1 MSEDLCSEERSTLRR
16 QLDKTIADCIM
27 SLNERGVGLT
37 RDIGRVW
44 NDMPDEREPEIS
56 IKEQAEEQKMQIGG
70 MDCNQVYKLIEK
82 HARHGLSELEDSI
95 TIENIVDGFKHIRDL
110 FSGTKSRM
118 LKIGSQFPNMELAMR
133 EINPIL
139 QNYAENVEPVY
150 RQIALFS
157 PAYLRKQK
165 ESKDK
170 RIHELKKKLRI
181 DKLDSN
187 FIIDPDK
194 CSEYNSDKVKLME
207 CMEAQ
212 KRKSENH
219 YKNQI
224 LSPEVERFILAW
236 EAGII
241 AKVLAEHKKEMD
253 EILGKESRE
262 LSPHEHP
269 DDLYVNCLR
278 WMITTAIG
286 QIYIKEFLQAHTT
299 YLQQTD
305 NDHDAYLRATQDTSF
320 YAEKMEGI
328 QRAEIEELNQIAPE
342 YGVSANV
349 TEADKFRYSVFQ
361 FLFEKNKEGTEI
373 HEKGQDY
380 PKLGRIRGLL
390 NKIPDLPENELY
402 KIVDEFSIP
411 IKDDL
416 GCD

>member
-1 MSEDLCSEERSTLRR
+1 MR
-16 QLDKTIADCIM
+16 
-27 SLNERGVGLT
+27 LNERGVGLT

-56 IKEQAEEQKMQIGG
+56 IKALAEEQKRQIGS

-82 HARHGLSELEDSI
+82 HARHGLSVLEDSI
-95 TIENIVDGFKHIRDL
+95 TIENIVDGFKHISDL
-110 FSGTKSRM
+110 LSGTKSRM

-150 RQIALFS
+150 RQIVLFT
-157 PAYLRKQK
+157 PPYLEKLK
-165 ESKDK
+165 ERKDK
-170 RIHELKKKLRI
+170 RIHELKNKVRI
-181 DKLDSN
+181 EKLDSN
-187 FIIDPDK
+187 FIIDPKKCIDYISDEDK
-194 CSEYNSDKVKLME
+194 FTE

-219 YKNQI
+219 YKNKI
-224 LSPEVERFILAW
+224 LNLEVERFILAR

-241 AKVLAEHKKEMD
+241 AKCLAEHEKEMD
-253 EILGKESRE
+253 EIIGGESRDI
-262 LSPHEHP
+262 SPNEHP
-269 DDLYVNCLR
+269 DDLYVNSLR

-286 QIYIKEFLQAHTT
+286 QIYIKEFLQAQTT

-320 YAEKMEGI
+320 YAEKMEEI
-328 QRAEIEELNQIAPE
+328 QRAEFEELNQIAPG

-349 TEADKFRYSVFQ
+349 TEADKLRYSVFQ
-361 FLFEKNKEGTEI
+361 FLFERNKEGTEI

-380 PKLGRIRGLL
+380 QKLGRIRGLL
-390 NKIPDLPENELY
+390 NKIPDLPENELF
-402 KIVDEFSIP
+402 KIVDEFNIP
-411 IKDDL
+411 IKDDF
-416 GCD
+416 GYD